1 MMKIRK
7 HHLYSTLRTLL
18 PPMFRIHI
26 FLPLMIFPVLLN
38 AQVYR
43 RSIGIRMDETSFGLS
58 VVQRVLK
65 PVTVEGIADFRK
77 QDLSLALVPRIHGKI
92 LGRRLNYFIGAGAQ
106 AGLVKVSSQKLQ
118 PFWGLGGMIGLEY
131 KFNLLPIHISYD
143 FRPLVQLEGHP
154 DLLGFQSAFA
164 IRLVRKSEKKAWKE
178 KLKKWKED
186 VLDDDD

>member
-1 MMKIRK
+1 M
-7 HHLYSTLRTLL
+7 YLRLILL
-18 PPMFRIHI
+18 AF
-26 FLPLMIFPVLLN
+26 FLLMIRHAE

-43 RSIGIRMDETSFGLS
+43 RSVGIRMDETSFGLS
-58 VVQRVLK
+58 VVQRILK

-106 AGLVKVSSQKLQ
+106 AGLVKVSNQKLQ
-118 PFWGLGGMIGLEY
+118 PFWGVGGMIGLEY

-143 FRPLVQLEGHP
+143 FRPLVQLDGHP

-186 VLDDDD
+186 ILDDEDD

>member
-1 MMKIRK
+1 M
-7 HHLYSTLRTLL
+7 HH
-18 PPMFRIHI
+18 MIVII
-26 FLPLMIFPVLLN
+26 FLLLIPKSMS

-43 RSIGIRMDETSFGLS
+43 RSVGVRMDETSFGLS